1 MCRAFLRKMCT
12 AKGLSSTDDSYG
24 EISTGTETPALQF
37 IIIMIAE
44 GGS

>member
-12 AKGLSSTDDSYG
+12 AKGLSTDDSYG